1 MLERLAAVLILAVVL
16 ALGAAVIAAIQIR
29 QTGWVRGGKLPEDA
43 APHLKR
49 LKLSAATAAACLT
62 LLGVAS
68 LLTNEGAG
76 N

>member
-29 QTGWVRGGKLPEDA
+29 QTGWARGGKLPEDA

-49 LKLSAATAAACLT
+49 LRQSATVAGACLLALAMT
-62 LLGVAS
+62 WWFLA
-68 LLTNEGAG
+68 EAA
-76 N
+76 